1 MSNKTTMVRI
11 DAGLSTQLSILS
23 RKWDLKKGD
32 VIQFLINNSCLEAL
46 TSARN
51 YEIITE
57 LKREHENELRIENQ
71 KVK

>member
-1 MSNKTTMVRI
+1 MSTTMLRI
-11 DAGLSTQLSILS
+11 DPVLSTELSVLS
-23 RKWDLKKGD
+23 RKWDLTKGE
-32 VIQFLINNSCLEAL
+32 VVWYLLKNSNINSL